1 MNLKSAIK
9 YTVVAVI
16 AGMPVACDDDPFGK
30 NSGFSSDA
38 PVFNAEL
45 SSSWHKGTPT
55 SRSRSAE
62 IRIDEA
68 ETTLSDGTP
77 LYLVTEK
84 HVLDSCKADAD
95 PKARGAQIN
104 SMDLFP
110 ASFGL
115 SAFCHTG
122 NIADYGKDE
131 IVSNFVGNVE
141 IKKDGYPVDNND
153 DLNWPGKGSNVT
165 FYAYAP
171 FADGVNGV
179 QAVSGKPELT
189 LTVNKNIKDQIDL
202 LTAVSKDCSG
212 DGSDGKVD
220 LKFGH
225 ALSAVTFVAGDAMMA
240 GTIKKI
246 TLSGVY
252 ATGGTVIGSATW
264 TSLSNVSEFTTGDI
278 SLEVKN
284 GGDYYNVYSDKG
296 TQITGGD
303 ENLTMFM
310 IPQTLPAG
318 ARIKIDFVDALS
330 ASSHT
335 IEADISGFKW
345 EPGKLYKYSLST
357 SGITVTPV
365 VEILDYKKTPKTYPD
380 KDDAYKIKKSE
391 VVVPYSGVL
400 DDVKLKAYLR
410 IARAGQTGESVVGS
424 SFTVEAS
431 TDGGTTWV
439 DGKGD
444 AAANTCRWI
453 ADVAATVSR
462 AAGSEVTGTL
472 LLPAQSAFSRLST
485 WTESGNGTK
494 DVPVDLSGGGET
506 ANCYRITD
514 HGYYKIPLYYGNSR
528 NSSGGEN
535 TSAYTMTN
543 VESDGFLFY
552 PDHMGN
558 AITKGKI
565 SEQLSGKVSLKDAL
579 LLWQDAPGL
588 VDDVALDGDFIT
600 FHVGKYALTQGN
612 ALIALRDDKGDI
624 VWSWHIWST
633 DSKWENNLK
642 YTTSKIGSGK
652 PYKLTS
658 TNLGYC
664 DPHGGND
671 ARDIKLKF
679 VFDYKDASG
688 KSYEYVY
695 PDAFRQDEL
704 IASTAGDN
712 TYYQWGRKDPML
724 PGIYTNASKTY
735 DSDAA
740 PTNDKTIH
748 YYTVAGWNDSGE
760 MSMINKPFFDSPE
773 EYGFKSI
780 IKGAKTAE
788 GEGISVVDA
797 IKNPHCHVI
806 GLNSKYHRTHW
817 HNGKGESYVSEGESV
832 HRMSHAWNS
841 SGGFE
846 GKQEE
851 LVAGNDIDVVKNIYD
866 PSPAGFHVP
875 SVGAY
880 TGLADAGGGT
890 KAAVYSDNIPT
901 FDGVKWTLKC
911 ENGSIEFPATGMR
924 DTDVRDNGSYAAT
937 YLNPT
942 LVGLRPY
949 SWAGFQFA
957 SYIASATGVF
967 VKPAAGN
974 PDISTSCQVLLF
986 VFDNRVAKS
995 GSTDLYKH
1003 RLASCVRSYNSYGLT
1018 VRPVSDN

>member
-68 ETTLSDGTP
+68 ETTLSDGTQ

-95 PKARGAQIN
+95 PRARGAQIN

-110 ASFGL
+110 VSFGL

-131 IVSNFVGNVE
+131 IVSNFVGNVA

-153 DLNWPGKGSNVT
+153 NLNWPGKGSNVT

-212 DGSDGKVD
+212 DGSEGKVD

-278 SLEVKN
+278 SLEVNN

-296 TQITGGD
+296 SQITGGD

-380 KDDAYKIKKSE
+380 KDDAYKIKTSE

-424 SFTVEAS
+424 SFTVAAS

-444 AAANTCRWI
+444 AAGTCRWI
-453 ADVAATVSR
+453 ADASATVSR

-472 LLPAQSAFSRLST
+472 LLPAQPVFSRLST
-485 WTESGNGTK
+485 WTEPGNGTK
-494 DVPVDLSGGGET
+494 DAPVDLSGGGET

-535 TSAYTMTN
+535 ASAYTMTN
-543 VESDGFLFY
+543 MESDGFLFY

-588 VDDVALDGDFIT
+588 IDDVALDGDFIT
-600 FHVGKYALTQGN
+600 FHAGKYALTQGN

-633 DSKWENNLK
+633 DSKWEDNLK
-642 YTTSKIGSGK
+642 YTTSKIGAGK

-695 PDAFRQDEL
+695 PDAFRQDEI
-704 IASTAGDN
+704 IASNAGDN

-724 PGIYTNASKTY
+724 PGIYTNTSKTY
-735 DSDAA
+735 DSNAA
-740 PTNDKTIH
+740 ASNDRSIH
-748 YYTVAGWNDSGE
+748 YYPIAGWSDNGE
-760 MSMINKPFFDSPE
+760 MSMINKPFFDSPD

-780 IKGAKTAE
+780 TKGAKTAE

-806 GLNSKYHRTHW
+806 GVSTPGYHREHW
-817 HNGKGESYVSEGESV
+817 HNGNGESYVSAGVSV
-832 HRMSHAWNS
+832 HRMNHAWNS
-841 SGGFE
+841 SASFNGE
-846 GKQEE
+846 KDN
-851 LVAGNDIDVVKNIYD
+851 LVAGNDIDVVKTIYD

-880 TGLADAGGGT
+880 TGLADVGGGT
-890 KAAVYSDNIPT
+890 KAAVYPDNIPT

-924 DTDVRDNGSYAAT
+924 DTNLKSDPVSGTPLYKHVPSDLYAA
-937 YLNPT
+937 
-942 LVGLRPY
+942 
-949 SWAGFQFA
+949 SWPGFQLA
-957 SYIASATGVF
+957 SF
-967 VKPAAGN
+967 VSS
-974 PDISTSCQVLLF
+974 STIVYDLTESTLARRLQVLILD
-986 VFDNRVAKS
+986 FDNRKAGS
-995 GSTDLYKH
+995 GRTDLYKY
-1003 RLASCVRSYNSYGLT
+1003 RLASCVKSYNSYGLS